1 MSELVYVDGEFFPKE
16 KATIS
21 VFDHGLLYGDGVFEG
36 IRAYHGRVFKLQE
49 HIDRLYDSAKAIL
62 LNIGISKDEM
72 SQIVIDSCAKNNI
85 ANGYIRLVITRGV
98 GDLGLNPY
106 LCKKASIIC
115 IAADIQLYDKKFYE
129 EGLKIVTVAQTRNF
143 HEALNPRIKSLNYLN
158 NVLAKIEA
166 IQAGVIEALMLNTQG
181 YVAECTGDNVFLVKK
196 GKIYTPN
203 IPSGALEGITR
214 QAVIDLAQA
223 RGLEVVED
231 FITRFDVYTADEMF
245 LTGTAAEVIPVVEVD
260 SRTIGEGNV
269 GEMTKILLE
278 DFHEMT
284 RSDGPEIPLG

>member
-62 LNIGISKDEM
+62 LNIGISKDKM
-72 SQIVIDSCAKNNI
+72 SQIVIDSCAENKI

-196 GKIYTPN
+196 GKLYTPN

-284 RSDGPEIPLG
+284 RSDGPKIPLG

>member
-1 MSELVYVDGEFFPKE
+1 MSELVYVDGEFLPKE
-16 KATIS
+16 KATVS

>member
-1 MSELVYVDGEFFPKE
+1 MLMVNFFPKE

-21 VFDHGLLYGDGVFEG
+21 VFDHGLVYGDGVFEG